1 MRPLQTDLSVY
12 NKLHLERP
20 PVGIK
25 YLLQKPEGIEPLD
38 KELAFCEMLKEAQ
51 QRATPFY
58 FTKEQETCAGKIA
71 LGMVDISVDSQAGLL
86 GEKFELF
93 QEARANANLVYSIF
107 SRFPK
112 PAKGTINYVAYSQL
126 DRIPFDPDLLLLVAT
141 PGQAEIVLRAMSYS
155 TGQLWE
161 TLTTPVF
168 ACASLYV
175 YPYQTGKVNY
185 TITGMSFGMKTKKVF
200 PEGLLLISI
209 PYQWIPAITQNLNR
223 MEWVPPGYREDK
235 ETFLKMERE
244 TMQAATRDA
253 QAP

>member
-12 NKLHLERP
+12 KKLNLERP
-20 PVGIK
+20 LVGVK

-51 QRATPFY
+51 QRITPFY

-71 LGMVDISVDSQAGLL
+71 LGMVDVSVASQAGLL

-126 DRIPFDPDLLLLVAT
+126 DRIPFDPDLLVLVAT

-200 PEGLLLISI
+200 PEGLVLISI
-209 PYQWIPAITQNLNR
+209 PYQWIPVITQNLNK

-235 ETFLKMERE
+235 EAFLKMERE
-244 TMQAATRDA
+244 TMQEATRDT
-253 QAP
+253 QAL